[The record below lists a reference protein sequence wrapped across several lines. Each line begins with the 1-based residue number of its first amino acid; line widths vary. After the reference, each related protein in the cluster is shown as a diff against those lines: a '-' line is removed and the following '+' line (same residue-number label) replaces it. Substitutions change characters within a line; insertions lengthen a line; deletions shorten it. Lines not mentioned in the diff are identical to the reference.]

1 MLNLKINTHPEST
14 TSFMFSPWFLIHNW
28 YISNIYSIKHL
39 YTTASYHEQLVQAA
53 KVDCGGAVVSR
64 SKPSLYP
71 TRFKLCIKSRP
82 QPHTATHTNTQT
94 HPMCPSRSKPSC
106 IQSGSKPPPVSKQM
120 FSNFCPCWDIECEQ
134 MGARKGGW
142 EGKTRAGSNV
152 AFQLNFSSKK
162 SSKPQFWSWLM
173 RQKPPIVKFSERAW
187 EEIWWVSHSVRLEWS
202 QFQFLETEKCFF
214 TESWTCGLQKKTEK
228 CTLTIWEQH
237 EKKYDESGDGKVSVP
252 AKTLVSMQCL

>member
-1 MLNLKINTHPEST
+1 MQALYKEQTPATHSHT
-14 TSFMFSPWFLIHNW
+14 H
-28 YISNIYSIKHL
+28 KH
-39 YTTASYHEQLVQAA
+39 TDTPHVSKQIQAL
-53 KVDCGGAVVSR
+53 
-64 SKPSLYP
+64 LYP
-71 TRFKLCIKSRP
+71 ER
-82 QPHTATHTNTQT
+82 
-94 HPMCPSRSKPSC
+94 
-106 IQSGSKPPPVSKQM
+106 IQAPPVSKQM

-162 SSKPQFWSWLM
+162 SSKPQFWSWLV

-214 TESWTCGLQKKTEK
+214 TESWTCGLQKKQRNAHWQYENNMRRNMMSQEMERSQFQRRRWFQCNTFK
-228 CTLTIWEQH
+228 AL
-237 EKKYDESGDGKVSVP
+237 KYSIKI
-252 AKTLVSMQCL
+252 